1 LGPAEDAGDGF
12 DGVIWS
18 LEFLPDGSLLVYSQN
33 SGIRRWN
40 LETMSSEKIYD
51 GGKDPLELLPDG
63 RRVVFT
69 DSGSVNILDLE
80 SREVRQRQW
89 LVDDIFSLALSS
101 DGELMATGH
110 VSGVVLV
117 GRVSGGEPYRLYGH
131 ESRIFNLA
139 FSPDG
144 SMIASSDTNGVVRIR
159 PVPDLSK
166 PPLGG
171 LPLDELL
178 AKLDT
183 HTNVRMVRDEES
195 RTGWTQ
201 EIGPFQGWAEMPEW

>member
-12 DGVIWS
+12 EGVIWS
-18 LEFLPDGSLLVYSQN
+18 LDFLPGGDLVSCGN
-33 SGIRRWN
+33 AGMRRWN

-51 GGKDPLELLPDG
+51 GQCGGLKPLPDG
-63 RRVVFT
+63 RRLVFFA
-69 DSGSVNILDLE
+69 SGGVNILDLE
-80 SREVRQRQW
+80 SRELRQRQG
-89 LVDDIFSLALSS
+89 LDEDLSARALST

-117 GRVSGGEPYRLYGH
+117 GRVSGGAPYRLYGH
-131 ESRIFNLA
+131 ESPIFNVA

-144 SMIASSDTNGVVRIR
+144 SMIASSDMNGVVRIR

-183 HTNVRMVRDEES
+183 HTNVRMVRDEQS
-195 RTGWTQ
+195 VTGWTQ
-201 EIGPFQGWAEMPEW
+201 EVGPFQGWAEMPEW